1 MDRLEVPCKMIFVRY
16 RLETLL
22 HYNLSK
28 SGPYELSFSDSLIDS
43 VIELLGKLLVLN
55 ISFEV
60 FLQIG
65 FNILQ

>member
-28 SGPYELSFSDSLIDS
+28 SGPYELSFRESLVDS
-43 VIELLGKLLVLN
+43 VIELLDKLLVMD

-65 FNILQ
+65 FDILQ